1 MAARAALEALMSTV
15 FKDDFVDR
23 IEARG
28 EARGEVRG
36 EAAIL
41 LRVLAARGIAVPARL
56 RDRVLACTDLAQL
69 EAWADKAATAASI
82 DDVFTG

>member
-1 MAARAALEALMSTV
+1 MSTV

-28 EARGEVRG
+28 EARGRAAG
-36 EAAIL
+36 EAMAL
-41 LRVLAARGIAVPARL
+41 LRMLAARGFEVPAGV

-69 EAWADKAATAASI
+69 EAWVDKAATAASI
-82 DDVFTG
+82 DDVFAG